1 MWLSKNL
8 SLQHLLFHLPLYSI
22 WVTVA
27 FMINLV
33 ILLMIFFQL
42 RNVKLEETFQDEAKA
57 KEIEKASM
65 KCSQTIYDKKTA
77 PSLFLSREVG
87 NMYTPSLYGCL
98 ASLLFRYDWQL
109 TLSAD
114 TSVKWTLSLKGHLGH
129 LPKVRT
135 GHLDSNQSSFWKQN
149 TFLSSNFSFKPV
161 TAVHTIDWLLEI
173 PEEQFNSLYGQFS
186 QMVCVPRDGSHI
198 SLVFLFYSFQCEN
211 LSLKTHLELVSALG
225 SLLCTLFYIISE
237 IFISCK
243 PMGPSLGLFNSQ
255 RCRLRTGSFT
265 EQGPVSRKSR

>member
-1 MWLSKNL
+1 MYICIHKPTQMWLSKNL

-114 TSVKWTLSLKGHLGH
+114 TSVK
-129 LPKVRT
+129 
-135 GHLDSNQSSFWKQN
+135 
-149 TFLSSNFSFKPV
+149 
-161 TAVHTIDWLLEI
+161 
-173 PEEQFNSLYGQFS
+173 
-186 QMVCVPRDGSHI
+186 
-198 SLVFLFYSFQCEN
+198 
-211 LSLKTHLELVSALG
+211 
-225 SLLCTLFYIISE
+225 
-237 IFISCK
+237 
-243 PMGPSLGLFNSQ
+243 
-255 RCRLRTGSFT
+255 
-265 EQGPVSRKSR
+265 